1 MTRRRKTILVALL
14 CLSPAIYWL
23 GREAYKTYL
32 IYQLFTMIE
41 EEGLDFTSY
50 RELTLGPDNEGA
62 EFDLVTPALGFTFP
76 VGTRCEQWDDAWG
89 HLHTC
94 YTLPDGLN
102 KFLEYSGL
110 QLSSLKLGTDQEIE
124 GLQANPVIPGDSTV
138 YALSDPP
145 DSLYPTLTI
154 YAHEP
159 SSRVWVRCWYRP
171 PYE

>member
-1 MTRRRKTILVALL
+1 MTRRRKIILVGLL
-14 CLSPAIYWL
+14 CLSPVIYWL
-23 GREAYKTYL
+23 GCEAYKAYL
-32 IYQLFTMIE
+32 IYQVITMIE

-50 RELTLGPDNEGA
+50 RELTLGPSNEGA

-76 VGTRCEQWDDAWG
+76 IGTRYEQWDDTWG
-89 HLHTC
+89 LLHTC
-94 YTLPDGLN
+94 YTLPDGLDR
-102 KFLEYSGL
+102 FMGYDGI
-110 QLSSLKLGTDQEIE
+110 QLSSQHLKANQDIE
-124 GLQANPVIPGDSTV
+124 GLQTNPVIPGDSIV

-145 DSLYPTLTI
+145 DLLYPTLTI